1 MTYQFKSEVTA
12 GDFWKLTM
20 NRTYRSMAGVCNLIF
35 TVAMILFTVKFF
47 RTSNDLLQVLMLFGC
62 LLFPVIQPIA
72 IYLKAKGQVS
82 AMPKGVELAFDEKGL
97 HVTMDTQHENI
108 GWNKLRVAKQ
118 PGMMI
123 VFSDATH
130 GYMLTNRVLGTQ
142 KDAFYAFAEA
152 RIEQAD

>member
-20 NRTYRSMAGVCNLIF
+20 SRTYRSMAGVCNMVF

-47 RTSNDLLQVLMLFGC
+47 HTSNDLLQVLMLFGC

-72 IYLKAKGQVS
+72 IYLKAKGQ
-82 AMPKGVELAFDEKGL
+82 ARTMPKGVELAFDEKGL
-97 HVTMDTQHENI
+97 HVTMEEQHESI
-108 GWNKLRVAKQ
+108 GWKQLRVAKQ
-118 PGMMI
+118 PGMLI
-123 VFSDATH
+123 VFSDARH
-130 GYMLTNRVLGTQ
+130 GYMLTNRVLGAQ

-152 RIEQAD
+152 RIEQAV

>member
-1 MTYQFKSEVTA
+1 
-12 GDFWKLTM
+12 M
-20 NRTYRSMAGVCNLIF
+20 N
-35 TVAMILFTVKFF
+35 
-47 RTSNDLLQVLMLFGC
+47 
-62 LLFPVIQPIA
+62 
-72 IYLKAKGQVS
+72 
-82 AMPKGVELAFDEKGL
+82 
-97 HVTMDTQHENI
+97 TQHENI

-123 VFSDATH
+123 VFSDARH

>member
-20 NRTYRSMAGVCNLIF
+20 NRTYRSMAGVCNLVF
-35 TVAMILFTVKFF
+35 TVAMILFTVRFF

-72 IYLKAKGQVS
+72 IYLKAKGQVR

-108 GWNKLRVAKQ
+108 EWNKLRVAKQ

-123 VFSDATH
+123 VFSDARH

>member
-35 TVAMILFTVKFF
+35 TMAMILFTVRFF
-47 RTSNDLLQVLMLFGC
+47 RTSNDPLQVLMLFGC

-72 IYLKAKGQVS
+72 IYLKAKGQVR

-123 VFSDATH
+123 VFSDARH

>member
-20 NRTYRSMAGVCNLIF
+20 NRTYRSMAGVCNLVF
-35 TVAMILFTVKFF
+35 TVAMILFTVRFF

-72 IYLKAKGQVS
+72 IYLKSKGQVR

-123 VFSDATH
+123 VFSDARH